1 MDSASAPPLEEHET
15 VSSDMATGHHHLADV
30 VPPQE
35 IKPFTENQLLSLY
48 SNDFVRLASEFSD
61 EFLAQESGLYFAN
74 CPLIEL
80 LNEYLRS
87 RLALRSSEDTLKRLK
102 DDLEHK
108 ESLAWTLNDCKV
120 ENEAVCHDKVKVVSV
135 HRYQTATFNS
145 SAVVACNKLMKETKE
160 ESFEHHSLCRYK
172 TSKLKSRIDDYILKI
187 CQNAASNRD
196 IVKLSLSVLFSFQR
210 KLINNEIFVQETRS
224 WINHLVA
231 IGLLQNQPSF
241 KDHLFI
247 LNHVLRCPGGVGHWA
262 SKFVQIPAPV
272 FQSDETFLVDENLK
286 QLVALLTVLFS
297 NVKGRREMLREYCVA
312 TTSVSP
318 SSESQDNWTV
328 LDSDGMF
335 VNINLERKC
344 ALEFFID
351 R

>member
-1 MDSASAPPLEEHET
+1 MP
-15 VSSDMATGHHHLADV
+15 
-30 VPPQE
+30 
-35 IKPFTENQLLSLY
+35 
-48 SNDFVRLASEFSD
+48 
-61 EFLAQESGLYFAN
+61 
-74 CPLIEL
+74 
-80 LNEYLRS
+80 
-87 RLALRSSEDTLKRLK
+87 
-102 DDLEHK
+102 
-108 ESLAWTLNDCKV
+108 
-120 ENEAVCHDKVKVVSV
+120 
-135 HRYQTATFNS
+135 YQTADISRMSWRGCDSWLFLNS
-145 SAVVACNKLMKETKE
+145 
-160 ESFEHHSLCRYK
+160 
-172 TSKLKSRIDDYILKI
+172 
-187 CQNAASNRD
+187 
-196 IVKLSLSVLFSFQR
+196 
-210 KLINNEIFVQETRS
+210 
-224 WINHLVA
+224 